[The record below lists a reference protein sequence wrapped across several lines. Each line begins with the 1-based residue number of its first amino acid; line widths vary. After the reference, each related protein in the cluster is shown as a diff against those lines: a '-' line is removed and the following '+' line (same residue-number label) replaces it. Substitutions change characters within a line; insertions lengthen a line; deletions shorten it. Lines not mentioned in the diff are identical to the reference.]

1 MINYLE
7 FILFLLFCLY
17 VLKEAVSYGIYEY
30 KNENKFGGV
39 FVIAF
44 SVFSIILSIVTLC
57 IS

>member
-30 KNENKFGGV
+30 KNQNKFGGTC
-39 FVIAF
+39 VII
-44 SVFSIILSIVTLC
+44 FSIFTIVLSIVSLC
-57 IS
+57 IT

>member
-30 KNENKFGGV
+30 KNENKFGGTC
-39 FVIAF
+39 VII
-44 SVFSIILSIVTLC
+44 FSIFTIVLNFLRLFL
-57 IS
+57 